1 MKRLFLM
8 MICALM
14 ASASLSAQTL
24 PDIRLEN
31 GDSKEIAIRSLVDTK
46 PLIICFWSTTCK
58 PCIQELAAINDQL
71 ADWRTEADF
80 DVIAVSVDDVRTSAR
95 AKAFAKAQGWDMIC
109 LFDAN
114 QQLKRAMNVSL
125 TPHSFVV
132 GKTGNIVYSH
142 TGYTPGSEQALL
154 DKVIKLSGPAAKT
167 AKTKR

>member
-1 MKRLFLM
+1 M
-8 MICALM
+8 MICAL
-14 ASASLSAQTL
+14 AVSFSLSAQAL
-24 PDIRLEN
+24 PDVRIEN
-31 GDSKEIAIRSLVDTK
+31 IDGKEIAIRDLAGTK

-71 ADWRTEADF
+71 EDWRAEAEF
-80 DVIAVSVDDVRTSAR
+80 DVVAVSVDDVRTSAR

-114 QQLKRAMNVSL
+114 QALKRAMNVSL

-132 GKTGNIVYSH
+132 GKDGNIAYSH
-142 TGYTPGSEQALL
+142 TGYTPGSEQSLL
-154 DKVIKLSGPAAKT
+154 DKVSKISGKTSKT